1 MTSYV
6 LEAESAE
13 EAVERAK
20 QQGSDAGSGFGP
32 VDLWSALPISDDE
45 PYWLPKGWGVYCRRI
60 QGGVPEAQDLVRR
73 CQQASVQWVGLM
85 VEATDGFKVSLETT
99 RTYAEVLQ
107 GAGIET
113 VVWTFPG
120 EARAAS
126 VQESR
131 DAANLALTYAE
142 TIGAAA
148 VLLDIEAPYKG
159 KPEELRTLIETADF
173 GLPEGATLGIVSY
186 PVLSWHPT
194 LDTSSFSLAQWG
206 SPMLYESAQDP
217 KLIAR
222 ANTEWSA
229 LVDTLAPSLWTN
241 GNLAQDIERVFGST
255 STPSY
260 QGGPIWSEQSLT
272 TLDRGVLT
280 NASEKYGWT

>member
-1 MTSYV
+1 
-6 LEAESAE
+6 
-13 EAVERAK
+13 
-20 QQGSDAGSGFGP
+20 
-32 VDLWSALPISDDE
+32 
-45 PYWLPKGWGVYCRRI
+45 
-60 QGGVPEAQDLVRR
+60 
-73 CQQASVQWVGLM
+73 
-85 VEATDGFKVSLETT
+85 
-99 RTYAEVLQ
+99 
-107 GAGIET
+107 
-113 VVWTFPG
+113 
-120 EARAAS
+120 
-126 VQESR
+126 
-131 DAANLALTYAE
+131 
-142 TIGAAA
+142 
-148 VLLDIEAPYKG
+148 LLDIEAPYKG
-159 KPEELRTLIETADF
+159 KPEELRTLIETVDF

-229 LVDTLAPSLWTN
+229 LVDALAPSLWTN

-255 STPSY
+255 STPAY